1 MAYITL
7 SRSRLKENFGHLDKL
22 FSKEG
27 IQWAVVSKL
36 LCGEPLFLKELI
48 DLGVKQVC
56 DSRMTNIK
64 RIKKIDPTIETIYI
78 KPPSGWFIPDIV
90 QYADISFN
98 TEYSTLKKLS
108 DEAVHQSKVHKVII
122 MVELGE
128 LREGVLRNKIMTFY
142 EKVMA
147 LPNIQVVGL
156 GTNFSCLSGILPD
169 YDKLNQLILY
179 RELISAR
186 FKKSIPH
193 VSGGSSVVI
202 PLIFDNKLPEG
213 INHFRVGETLYFGTD
228 VYHCC
233 PLPEM
238 RHNVFRLYAGII
250 ELKEKPLIPEGTLGS
265 NMEGITPEYNEE
277 DRGKTSVRAL
287 LDVGLLD
294 VEFAHLFPEDES
306 VRCIGASSDMVVA
319 DLGKNPNNYKI
330 GDTISFRMDYMG
342 AFRLMNSKYIE
353 KRIVE

>member
-7 SRSRLKENFGHLDKL
+7 SKSRLRENYKYLNKL
-22 FSKEG
+22 FSEQG
-27 IQWAVVSKL
+27 IQWAIVSKL
-36 LCGEPLFLKELI
+36 LCGESLFLQELI
-48 DLGVKQVC
+48 DLGIKQIC

-64 RIKKIDPTIETIYI
+64 RIKKLNPNIETIYI
-78 KPPSGWFIPDIV
+78 KPPSGWSIPDIV

-108 DEAVHQSKVHKVII
+108 SEAGRQGKVHKVII

-128 LREGVLRNKIMTFY
+128 LREGVMRSKILTFY
-142 EKVMA
+142 EKMMA
-147 LPNIQVVGL
+147 LPNILVVGL
-156 GTNFSCLSGILPD
+156 GTNFSCLSGVLPD
-169 YDKLNQLILY
+169 YDKLNQLLLY

-186 FKKSIPH
+186 FNKPIPY

-202 PLIFDNKLPEG
+202 PLITDKKLPEG

-228 VYHCC
+228 VYRSC
-233 PLPEM
+233 PLPDM
-238 RHNVFRLYAGII
+238 QHNVFRFYAGIV
-250 ELKEKPLIPEGTLGS
+250 ELKEKPLVPEGTLGN
-265 NMEGITPEYNEE
+265 NMEGVTPEYNEE
-277 DRGKTSVRAL
+277 DKGKTSIRAL

-306 VRCIGASSDMVVA
+306 VVCIGASSDMVVV

-330 GDTISFRMDYMG
+330 GDTIAFRMDYLG
-342 AFRLMNSKYIE
+342 AFRLMNSKYIG
-353 KRIVE
+353 KRVVE